1 ALLEYKMLDGE
12 SIKLTLYFD
21 TDSDIIIVEA
31 NPGGLF
37 GGFYAYITDE
47 EGAYRQELIKLFQE

>member
-1 ALLEYKMLDGE
+1 MLDGE